1 MAHLRKQIRD
11 YVAILLTGYV
21 YDRFG
26 IVLLDRSSSR
36 IQPADDIIPNGSIY
50 KSRHYA
56 MDDAKLPAICVYTE
70 SASSALVTIGE
81 RILEHTLELRV
92 DIFNKGASG
101 SIFENVEQF
110 AADVVEAI
118 LSDDDMGG
126 LVMDTT
132 LISMDTDVNTQG
144 ERAIGMSELRFEV
157 IYRTAIN
164 NCEVSV

>member
-11 YVAILLTGYV
+11 HVATLLTGYV

-26 IVLLDRSSSR
+26 IVLVDRSGSQ
-36 IQPADDIIPNGSIY
+36 IQPNESILPTGSIY

-56 MDDAKLPAICVYTE
+56 LDDDKLPAIMVYTE
-70 SASSALVTIGE
+70 SASSALVTIGD
-81 RILEHTLELRV
+81 RVLEHMLELRV
-92 DIFNKGASG
+92 DVMNKGASG

-110 AADVVEAI
+110 AADIVEAI
-118 LSDDDMGG
+118 LADDDMGG
-126 LVMDTT
+126 LVKDTT
-132 LISMDTDVNTQG
+132 LISMDTDVSTQG

-157 IYRTAIN
+157 VYRTAIN